1 MKTTD
6 LFETCQYCSQV
17 AKHNGEDPIG
27 TASTADHWLIF
38 ELPQPWRRGMFETDP
53 LINQMTPLIK
63 KLFFWRGILV
73 RPIAIAPDRDYS
85 DPTLTRAMHYWR
97 PQQYFAQYSKVEYL
111 VPTAKGGQLEI
122 AILHALLKKNN
133 DLQAFASYLQPTQP
147 IRDLLICTHTQ
158 VDLACSR
165 FGTPLYRQL
174 RKHYATVE
182 HLRIWQS
189 THFGGHQFAPT
200 LLDLPIGQFWGHLE
214 PDILELLISRQGS
227 LEQLRPYYRGW
238 AGLNK
243 FEQIAE
249 REIWM
254 QVGWDWQ
261 HIPKAGRILRKKLKG
276 LRKILYPI
284 LRYIPLKILQLWLEQ
299 WTSTAAWVDIEVS
312 YQASSVS
319 KPGRYVIR
327 VKKHSI
333 VQSARKSA
341 PRKKDVIEIV
351 PVQQFKVSQIAK
363 FD

>member
-6 LFETCQYCSQV
+6 FFETCQYCSQV
-17 AKHNGEDPIG
+17 SKRNGEDPIG
-27 TASTADHWLIF
+27 TAGTADHWLIF
-38 ELPQPWRRGMFETDP
+38 ERPQPWRQEMLATDP
-53 LINQMTPLIK
+53 LINQLIPLIK
-63 KLFFWRGILV
+63 KLFFRRGILV

-97 PQQYFAQYSKVEYL
+97 PQKYFAQYSKTEYL
-111 VPTAKGGQLEI
+111 VPVAKGGQLAI
-122 AILHALLKKNN
+122 AILHNLLGKNN
-133 DLQAFASYLQPTQP
+133 DLPAFEPYLQPTQP
-147 IRDLLICTHTQ
+147 IRDVLICTHTQ
-158 VDLACSR
+158 VDLACGR

-174 RKHYATVE
+174 RRDYAQVE

-200 LLDLPIGQFWGHLE
+200 LLDLPIGQFWGHLD
-214 PDILELLISRQGS
+214 PDILDILIDRQGA

-261 HIPKAGRILRKKLKG
+261 QVPKTGRILKKKLKG
-276 LRKILYPI
+276 LRKVLYPI
-284 LRYIPLKILQLWLEQ
+284 LRYLPLKILQLWLEQ
-299 WTSTAAWVDIEVS
+299 WTSTAAWVDVEIR
-312 YQASSVS
+312 YQNSSTS
-319 KPGRYVIR
+319 KLRRYVIR
-327 VKKHSI
+327 VLQDGI
-333 VQSARKSA
+333 VNSAKMSVSRKEDA
-341 PRKKDVIEIV
+341 IEIIEV
-351 PVQQFKVSQIAK
+351 PQFKVGQITK